1 MGLTKFQ
8 DLQEAVIQTEKKG
21 EGGSVTSWVRPFMLS
36 NLDPFDNM
44 AKFLVT
50 LIYSNNLKQL
60 CSIFSIFESFG

>member
-50 LIYSNNLKQL
+50 LI
-60 CSIFSIFESFG
+60 